1 MTTMTCSSSSNKD
14 PPIAKKEKYEME
26 MFGDLRVDNYYWLRD
41 DSRSNAQM
49 LSYLQDENAY
59 TEFVMSGTKRL
70 EDQIYAEI
78 RGRIKEED
86 ISAPVRRGPY
96 YYYERTLEGKEY
108 VQHCRR
114 LVSNNEA
121 PPSVFDVMPTG
132 PDAPPEHVILDENLK
147 ASGHAYYSIGA
158 FKVSPNNKL
167 VAYAED
173 TKGDE
178 IYSAYVIDAETK
190 TPLEKPLAGVTS
202 NLEWAGDGA
211 WLYITMDATLRPDK
225 VWLHYLGT
233 EKSNDLCLYHE
244 KDDMFSIELEA
255 SESKEFLFVASGSK
269 VTRFV
274 FFFDISKPEKGLMP
288 LTPRLDGIDTSVS
301 HRGNHFFI
309 LRRSD
314 ECFNSELLACPLD
327 NISATTVL
335 LPHRER
341 YEKLV
346 QLFWAAALYISPPL
360 LYSSCGLNPLD
371 VVGFSSPLFLL
382 YSLCGFKALS
392 DSRVSPLSCL
402 FLSVNLLNGDFDS
415 FYRDNDHMIVK
426 IQDVQL
432 FTDHLVVYE
441 REMGLPRITVFDLP
455 PVGEPLERFQGGR
468 HVDFIDP
475 VYSVDPSESQF
486 SSSILRFSYRS
497 LRTPW
502 SVYDYDMNTGISVL
516 KKIETV
522 LGGFDALNYVTERQ
536 WATAPDGTQIPISVV
551 YQKNLVKLDGS
562 DPLLLYGYGSYEHCL
577 DPSFKGSRL
586 SLLDRGFI
594 YAIAHIRGGG
604 EMGRQWYENGKLSKK
619 NNTFTDFIACAEY
632 LIEKKYCT
640 KEKLCIEGRSAGGL
654 LIGAVLNMRPD
665 LFKAAIAGVPFV
677 DVLTTMLDPTI
688 PLTTSEWEVKPQ
700 KYPAILVTAGLHDPR
715 VMYSEPAKFVAK
727 LRAMKTDDNLLLFK
741 CEQGAGHFSKSGR
754 FEKLQEDAFVFAFIM
769 KTLDMVPTL
778 SSGEK

>member
-335 LPHRER
+335 LPHRE
-341 YEKLV
+341 
-346 QLFWAAALYISPPL
+346 S
-360 LYSSCGLNPLD
+360 
-371 VVGFSSPLFLL
+371 
-382 YSLCGFKALS
+382 
-392 DSRVSPLSCL
+392 
-402 FLSVNLLNGDFDS
+402 
-415 FYRDNDHMIVK
+415 VK

-778 SSGEK
+778 SFREFNGEGGREWTMDFC